1 MRELGVGVIGTG
13 WVSDEYIHA
22 FAGHPRT
29 RVIAL
34 CSRTRDKAKRKADQ
48 HDLRSCACVTQP
60 EEMMKLPGLDIV
72 CITTPNF
79 LHAEQTIMAAAYGK
93 HIVIEK
99 PIAIDW
105 RDVRRMKEAVDRSGS
120 TTIVSFVLRWNPLVK
135 TCRRLLADGALG
147 RLFYAEV
154 DYMHRVAPVKGIP
167 PWWTSKATGG
177 SILQENG
184 CHAVDA
190 LRWFMRDDAVQVVAL
205 SGKYRLDFEQDT
217 TITLVTKF
225 RKGGIGKVCC
235 SCDVRCPYVFNIAL
249 YGDEGTILNNRLWSA
264 KKFPDQDDWIS
275 IPTQAPDSGDVAHHP
290 FSSEIDHF
298 VDCIIRHKRTLVD
311 LDDAIRT
318 FEIIEAAD
326 RSSAA
331 GGAPITLPL
340 EW

>member
-1 MRELGVGVIGTG
+1 MREFGVGVIGTG

-22 FAGHPRT
+22 FTAHPRT

-34 CSRTRDKAKRKADQ
+34 CSRTKEKAKLKADQ
-48 HDLRSCACVTQP
+48 HNLRNCAFVTQP
-60 EEMMKLPGLDIV
+60 EEMMNLPGLDIV
-72 CITTPNF
+72 CILTPNF
-79 LHAEQTIMAAAYGK
+79 LHPEQTIMAAAYGK
-93 HIVIEK
+93 HILIEK
-99 PIAIDW
+99 PIAIHW

-154 DYMHRVAPVKGIP
+154 DYMHRVGLAQESN
-167 PWWTSKATGG
+167 PWWTRKETGG

-190 LRWFMRDDAVQVVAL
+190 LRWFMRDDAIQVVAF
-205 SGKYRLDFEQDT
+205 SGKYRADFEQDT
-217 TITLVTKF
+217 TITLITKF
-225 RKGGIGKVCC
+225 QNGGMGKVCC

-249 YGDEGTILNNRLWSA
+249 YGDKGTILNNRLWST
-264 KKFPDQDDWIS
+264 KKFPEQDDWIT
-275 IPTQAPDSGDVAHHP
+275 IPTRAPDSGDVQHHP

-298 VDCIIRHKRTLVD
+298 IDCIIRHKRTIVD
-311 LDDAIRT
+311 LDDAVRT

-326 RSSAA
+326 RSAAA
-331 GGAPITLPL
+331 GGSPISLPL